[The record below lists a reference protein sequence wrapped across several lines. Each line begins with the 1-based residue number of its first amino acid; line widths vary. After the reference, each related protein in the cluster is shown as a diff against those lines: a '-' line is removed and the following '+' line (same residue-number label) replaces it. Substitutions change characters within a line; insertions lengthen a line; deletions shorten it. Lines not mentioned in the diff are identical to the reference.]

1 MSSKIHISEI
11 IVRATDLDELE
22 HVNNVVYFSYL
33 QEAAITH
40 WYSSVPTEISDSL
53 RWVVKKH
60 EIEYFK
66 PAFLNDVL
74 TIKTWI
80 DSFGGVTCLRLY
92 EIFRDADLIVQA
104 QTQWVAIDPVTM
116 KPKRLDV
123 SGLED
128 RFFEK

>member
-33 QEAAITH
+33 QEAAIQH
-40 WYSSVPTEISDSL
+40 WYSAVPTEISDSL

-66 PAFLNDVL
+66 PAFLNDIL

-80 DSFGGVTCLRLY
+80 DSFGGVTCLRFY
-92 EIFRDADLIVQA
+92 EIFRDTDLIVQA

-116 KPKRLDV
+116 KPKRLDTKI
-123 SGLED
+123 LEEI
-128 RFFEK
+128 FI

>member
-1 MSSKIHISEI
+1 MPSIIHISQI
-11 IVRATDLDELE
+11 RVQASDLDELE

-33 QEAAITH
+33 QEAAIAH

-80 DSFGGVTCLRLY
+80 DAFGGVTCQRSY
-92 EIFRDADLIVQA
+92 EIHRNTDLVVRA
-104 QTQWVAIDPVTM
+104 QTQWVAIDPTSM
-116 KPKRLDV
+116 KPKRLEIK
-123 SGLED
+123 SLED
-128 RFFEK
+128 MFFEK